1 MVSNNVIISM
11 IIVTSICVLFPIG
24 VFIYFKI
31 KKGISIKATLGG
43 VIGFVLFALILEQI
57 LHRIVISSNIIP
69 VNTLA
74 FGIYGA
80 LAAGVFEE
88 TGRFLIFKTFLKNKR
103 EWKDGLG
110 YAIGHGG
117 IEAILVGGMSFLNSL
132 IIAFALNSGTL
143 DTMLKGQSEA
153 MIENIKASVMNS
165 TPLMLGVGGVE
176 RIFALMIQIGFT
188 FVVFY
193 GIKKRKNIYLL
204 YAILIHA
211 LVDFIPAL
219 YQTKIITNV
228 FVIEVI
234 VVIFAVIALIF
245 TIKSKKV
252 FENIE

>member
-11 IIVTSICVLFPIG
+11 IIVMVICVLFPIG
-24 VFIYFKI
+24 IFIYFKI
-31 KKGISIKATLGG
+31 KEGISIKTTLGG
-43 VIGFVLFALILEQI
+43 IIGFVLFALILEQI
-57 LHRIVISSNIIP
+57 LHKIVMSSNIIP

-88 TGRFLIFKTFLKNKR
+88 TGRFLVFKTFIKNKR

-117 IEAILVGGMSFLNSL
+117 IEAILLGGLSFLNSL
-132 IIAFALNSGTL
+132 IITFALNSGTL
-143 DTMLKGQSEA
+143 DTMLKGQSES
-153 MIENIKASVMNS
+153 MVEGIKASVMNA
-165 TPLMLGVGGVE
+165 TPLMIGVGGIE
-176 RIFALMIQIGFT
+176 RIFAFMVQVGLT

-204 YAILIHA
+204 YAILLHA
-211 LVDFIPAL
+211 LVDIVPAL
-219 YQTKIITNV
+219 YQTKIISNV
-228 FVIEVI
+228 FI
-234 VVIFAVIALIF
+234 VEAVVGIFAIIAVAF
-245 TIKSKKV
+245 TIRSRKI